1 MNCENWQIHAI
12 HYDPYLLL
20 AVDSFDQLI
29 YSLIVNFI
37 VVQIFCCLD
46 NWLFLA
52 SSQKIMFCLLSY

>member
-29 YSLIVNFI
+29 HSLIVNFI

-46 NWLFLA
+46 NWLFWRALR
-52 SSQKIMFCLLSY
+52 K